1 MKSNKKNAIIA
12 FSTLAITVL
21 TLNIG
26 LIRNDVYSKEP
37 EKKKTLVEGN
47 QGTKC
52 CCPGALTC
60 GAADCASSVCEG
72 LGLTEPIN
80 IED

>member
-1 MKSNKKNAIIA
+1 MKSNKKNAVIA

-37 EKKKTLVEGN
+37 EKKGTMMEGSL
-47 QGTKC
+47 GTFC
-52 CCPGALTC
+52 CCPGILDC
-60 GAADCASSVCEG
+60 GAALCNASACKSVI
-72 LGLTEPIN
+72 EPPTPN
-80 IED
+80 PN